1 MTRFFDPGRHEDATS
16 DARLHAA
23 ATARNRDVILDV
35 LKAHLPKRG
44 SLLEVASGTGEHAA
58 HMAGH
63 FPDLHWQPTDIDP
76 RHLNSIDAWR
86 MHIGHD
92 NILPA
97 RHFHLLEGN
106 WPLDHLP
113 SPLVA
118 LMAVNLIHISPWE
131 VTEALVAGAGRTIP
145 EGGVFYLY
153 GPYKRAGS
161 HTSESNE
168 AFDASLKANNPGWG
182 VRDMEAV
189 VDLAR
194 DAGFGD
200 PEVVA
205 MPANNFSLVF
215 KK

>member
-23 ATARNRDVILDV
+23 ATARNRDVILNV
-35 LKAHLPKRG
+35 LKEHLPARG

-63 FPDLHWQPTDIDP
+63 FPSLHWQPTDIDP
-76 RHLNSIDAWR
+76 RHLDSIDAWR
-86 MHIGHD
+86 AHVGQD

-97 RHFHLLEGN
+97 KHFNLLEGD
-106 WPLDHLP
+106 WPLDQLP
-113 SPLVA
+113 APLVA

-131 VTEALVAGAGRTIP
+131 VTEALVAGAGRTLQG
-145 EGGVFYLY
+145 GGVFYLY
-153 GPYKRAGS
+153 GPYKRGGA

-168 AFDASLKANNPGWG
+168 AFDASLKASDPRWG
-182 VRDMEAV
+182 VRDMEAIM
-189 VDLAR
+189 DLA
-194 DAGFGD
+194 AETGFGTPD
-200 PEVVA
+200 IVA